1 MIGDMDSG
9 NGPAANGSEVPYRRY
24 FWLLT
29 GAWTCAVGGSLA
41 WNVVEQAED
50 RQSLTSH
57 AAQALLEKDLLYRE
71 WSILHG
77 GVYVPKS
84 EPSDSAALHQDR
96 ERDITTP
103 SGQVLTL
110 LNPAVVS
117 RQIFE
122 LQNQQTGIRGHIAS
136 LNPVRAANAP
146 DAWERQA
153 LRAFQDGRQ
162 EASST
167 ETIEGQRYF
176 RMMRPLVTIP
186 TCLRCHE
193 EQGRQVGTIRGGISV
208 TVPLSQFATPSEN
221 SRLVEAHAGLWL
233 LGMAGLVLGA
243 QNLQRHVR
251 GRRRAEAEREMRT
264 AQLTKEI
271 AERRR
276 TEETL
281 SQLASIVESSAD
293 AIIGMNLEGIILS
306 WNTGAAQLYGYSA
319 EEVENRSMAML
330 LVPER
335 QEELPILLDRI
346 KSGERA
352 RHYASVRL
360 TKDGRRLDVSV
371 AVSPIKS
378 AEAKIIGVSLIARD
392 ISEHKRAVANIAA
405 ALKEKEVLLREIHH
419 RVKNNLQ
426 VVCSL
431 LHLQSNLI
439 RDKEALEV
447 FRESEARI
455 KSMALIHEKLY
466 QSENLALVQFD
477 EYVRSLL
484 SMALASYGSRAN
496 TLRLE
501 ANLQPTS
508 LGMELAI
515 PLGLILNELISN
527 GVRHAFPG
535 GRSGVIAVDLHQR
548 GDHRLALVVRD
559 NGVGLPGNFALETSS
574 SLGLRLVM
582 LLAGQIG
589 GELTYR
595 NNDGAEFTVTC
606 PEQHHV

>member
-1 MIGDMDSG
+1 M
-9 NGPAANGSEVPYRRY
+9 
-24 FWLLT
+24 
-29 GAWTCAVGGSLA
+29 
-41 WNVVEQAED
+41 
-50 RQSLTSH
+50 
-57 AAQALLEKDLLYRE
+57 
-71 WSILHG
+71 
-77 GVYVPKS
+77 
-84 EPSDSAALHQDR
+84 
-96 ERDITTP
+96 
-103 SGQVLTL
+103 LTL
-110 LNPAVVS
+110 LDPAVVS

-122 LQNQQTGIRGHIAS
+122 FQNQQTGIRGRVTS

-167 ETIEGQRYF
+167 ETIEGQRYL

-208 TVPLSQFATPSEN
+208 TVPLSQFATPGEN

-378 AEAKIIGVSLIARD
+378 AEAKIVGVSLIARD

-405 ALKEKEVLLREIHH
+405 ALKEKEVLLQGDTPSSEEQSASRLQPAAPPIEFDPGQGGARGVSRKRGSHKVNGPHSRKALPIRE
-419 RVKNNLQ
+419 
-426 VVCSL
+426 
-431 LHLQSNLI
+431 
-439 RDKEALEV
+439 
-447 FRESEARI
+447 F
-455 KSMALIHEKLY
+455 
-466 QSENLALVQFD
+466 
-477 EYVRSLL
+477 
-484 SMALASYGSRAN
+484 GSR
-496 TLRLE
+496 
-501 ANLQPTS
+501 S
-508 LGMELAI
+508 I
-515 PLGLILNELISN
+515 
-527 GVRHAFPG
+527 
-535 GRSGVIAVDLHQR
+535 
-548 GDHRLALVVRD
+548 
-559 NGVGLPGNFALETSS
+559 
-574 SLGLRLVM
+574 
-582 LLAGQIG
+582 
-589 GELTYR
+589 
-595 NNDGAEFTVTC
+595 
-606 PEQHHV
+606 